1 MSNKL
6 NIICIK
12 NVLGVNDWEDIT
24 KEKDL
29 IRKKM
34 INIIDKTDFVDN
46 EKSNYIEIFKISQI
60 GYRKI

>member
-46 EKSNYIEIFKISQI
+46 EKSNYIEIFKIS
-60 GYRKI
+60 

>member
-12 NVLGVNDWEDIT
+12 NVLGVNDWEDIP

-46 EKSNYIEIFKISQI
+46 EKSNYIEIFKIS
-60 GYRKI
+60 

>member
-1 MSNKL
+1 MEGWQISDS
-6 NIICIK
+6 IICIK
-12 NVLGVNDWEDIT
+12 NVLGVNDWEDIP

-46 EKSNYIEIFKISQI
+46 EKSNHIEIFKIS
-60 GYRKI
+60 

>member
-12 NVLGVNDWEDIT
+12 NVLDVNDWEDIT

-34 INIIDKTDFVDN
+34 INIIDKIDFVDN
-46 EKSNYIEIFKISQI
+46 EKSNHIEIFKIC
-60 GYRKI
+60 

>member
-12 NVLGVNDWEDIT
+12 NVLGVNDWEDIP

-34 INIIDKTDFVDN
+34 INNIDKTDFVDN
-46 EKSNYIEIFKISQI
+46 EKSNHIEIFRIS
-60 GYRKI
+60 